1 MTVKILFFYNSPK
14 GVTSWSSFDWNH
26 PLILI
31 YLSDM
36 IIQDGPDP
44 SQMILFPIIVDFPMF
59 CSYGIAGTLGWIL
72 SSRIKPF
79 NGMDFRYSRTQRS
92 RDIKLY
98 LILWFIWSCIWW
110 CWFLKISQRQGI
122 PTFLSTNVQRY
133 QTPFNFLIYLMYLM
147 FHFMILV
154 LVYIAR
160 YLTIFIPEKIFHQQH
175 GFLHTNLARNQTLT
189 SFLILVIKAPYM
201 QIKMYIIRKLREL
214 GTFCIYC
221 GISGQARKD
230 L

>member
-1 MTVKILFFYNSPK
+1 MTVKRLFFYNSPK
-14 GVTSWSSFDWNH
+14 GVASWSSFDWNN

-44 SQMILFPIIVDFPMF
+44 SQMILFPIIVDFPML

-110 CWFLKISQRQGI
+110 CWFLKRSFNGREFRHSCPQMFRDIKLHLIFSFIWCIWCFISW
-122 PTFLSTNVQRY
+122 FW
-133 QTPFNFLIYLMYLM
+133 FW
-147 FHFMILV
+147 
-154 LVYIAR
+154 
-160 YLTIFIPEKIFHQQH
+160 
-175 GFLHTNLARNQTLT
+175 
-189 SFLILVIKAPYM
+189 
-201 QIKMYIIRKLREL
+201 
-214 GTFCIYC
+214 
-221 GISGQARKD
+221 
-230 L
+230 

>member
-1 MTVKILFFYNSPK
+1 MA
-14 GVTSWSSFDWNH
+14 SWSSFDWNNR
-26 PLILI
+26 LILI

-44 SQMILFPIIVDFPMF
+44 SQMILFPIIVDFPML

-154 LVYIAR
+154 LFTLLGIWRFWFLKR
-160 YLTIFIPEKIFHQQH
+160 YFINSMDFCTQSWVKIKLSPLFWY
-175 GFLHTNLARNQTLT
+175 LLLRRHTC
-189 SFLILVIKAPYM
+189 K
-201 QIKMYIIRKLREL
+201 
-214 GTFCIYC
+214 
-221 GISGQARKD
+221 
-230 L
+230 